1 MCSLVSSS
9 RFVPVIVLRHLLPE
23 PQLVAPSLEAGRV
36 TRAQCLSTMAHQLS
50 SPLFSERPLRTIFL
64 IGTGGFIGSILRY
77 LVSGYAQQLSKS
89 IQFPFGTLVV
99 NLAGCALVGFLAEL
113 ADHRGVLSGETRAFL
128 IVGLLGGFTTF
139 SAFGNETMNLLRD
152 GELWLAGG
160 NIVGHVF
167 LSLVA
172 VWLGYSAAYLLWK

>member
-1 MCSLVSSS
+1 MRTLV
-9 RFVPVIVLRHLLPE
+9 
-23 PQLVAPSLEAGRV
+23 
-36 TRAQCLSTMAHQLS
+36 
-50 SPLFSERPLRTIFL
+50 L

-89 IQFPFGTLVV
+89 SQFPFGTLAV
-99 NLAGCALVGFLAEL
+99 NVMGCALIGFLAEL
-113 ADHRGVLSGETRAFL
+113 ADQRGVLSGETRAFL

-160 NIVGHVF
+160 NIVGHV
-167 LSLVA
+167 LLTLVA
-172 VWLGYSAAYLLWK
+172 VWLGYSTAYLLWK